1 MKETFDCIDIG
12 SDYCPCYL
20 AETNDC
26 ITCSIL
32 QGENF
37 CDCNWR
43 GICVYNQYVYN
54 GNTKKNARKH
64 FTCNILDKMQIDE
77 NSYILKLD
85 ISKTL
90 ARQLKEPGAY
100 VFLRGENLPQY
111 FDLPMSVMDVNE
123 IEGHLYVAYQVY
135 GSKTKR
141 LNTSSETIMVRG
153 PYWNGAYGLKNL
165 KTVKNSN
172 ILIIARGIAQAPA
185 VLVIK
190 KLLKHNNK
198 ITLILDK
205 GSTNKIFIEDYIKGL
220 DIKIIEEDIK
230 SIKGD
235 LLIKDILINN
245 DIKLLYSGGSD
256 IIHHL
261 LIKILDEIKVN
272 PLLVATN
279 NNEICCGE
287 GVCGACSTYL
297 QDGKAVK
304 ACKTQID
311 IRELIKR
318 RVFVE

>member
-1 MKETFDCIDIG
+1 MKEPFDCIDIG

-43 GICVYNQYVYN
+43 GICVYNQYVNN

-64 FTCNILDKMQIDE
+64 FTCNILDKIEIDE

-85 ISKTL
+85 ISRTL

-135 GSKTKR
+135 GAKTKR

-165 KTVKNSN
+165 KVVKNSN
-172 ILIIARGIAQAPA
+172 TLIIARGIAQAPA

-198 ITLILDK
+198 VTLILDK
-205 GSTNKIFIEDYIKGL
+205 GSTNNAFIRDYIKGL
-220 DIKIIEEDIK
+220 NIEIIEEDIK
-230 SIKGD
+230 SIKGN

-261 LIKILDEIKVN
+261 LINIIDEIKVT

>member
-1 MKETFDCIDIG
+1 MKEPFDCIDIG

-43 GICVYNQYVYN
+43 GICVYNQYVNN
-54 GNTKKNARKH
+54 GNMKKNARKH
-64 FTCNILDKMQIDE
+64 FTCNILDKIEIDE

-85 ISKTL
+85 ISRTL

-135 GSKTKR
+135 GTKTKR
-141 LNTSSETIMVRG
+141 LNTSNETIMVRG

-165 KTVKNSN
+165 KVVKNSN
-172 ILIIARGIAQAPA
+172 TLIIARGIAQAPA

-198 ITLILDK
+198 VTLILDK
-205 GSTNKIFIEDYIKGL
+205 GSTNNIFIKDYIKGL

-230 SIKGD
+230 SIKGN

-261 LIKILDEIKVN
+261 LINILDEIKVN

-287 GVCGACSTYL
+287 GICGSCSTYL